1 MCESAEKL
9 IFVAERERRK
19 SIFHHFHTF
28 AKPYECSR
36 IFRYAFGNQFSALE
50 TRNLLLFFRTGMQ
63 VRRIRLNGQI
73 QTFAPDGEK
82 IWILTKSGDIQEFH
96 FEGVLEK

>member
-1 MCESAEKL
+1 
-9 IFVAERERRK
+9 
-19 SIFHHFHTF
+19 
-28 AKPYECSR
+28 
-36 IFRYAFGNQFSALE
+36 
-50 TRNLLLFFRTGMQ
+50 MQ

-96 FEGVLEK
+96 FKQQNCRFSSTSTSTQQQKIKKKSSSLPTKTTTKEWHQNHRFSSTP